1 MENKKGVSLLECFLV
16 LSIIVILSTFTVPS
30 IQKLY
35 RTYKF
40 NEYAFKLESL
50 VRWAKITA
58 IEKGIN
64 VSICV
69 SERNILVY
77 NETTSRDPSCS
88 GNVLKVL
95 KITDDWIDSNI
106 KVSLN
111 NIKVSLNKA
120 GLMFDPRGLAI
131 FGGNVCIS
139 DGSRYYK
146 VVLQSG
152 RGAITIKSGEGGCS

>member
-1 MENKKGVSLLECFLV
+1 MENKKGVSLLECLLV

-69 SERNILVY
+69 SERNVLVY

-88 GNVLKVL
+88 GQILKSL
-95 KITDDWIDSNI
+95 IIPDTWIASSISVALDAS
-106 KVSLN
+106 
-111 NIKVSLNKA
+111 

>member
-1 MENKKGVSLLECFLV
+1 MKNKKGVSLLECLLV

-30 IQKLY
+30 IKKLY

-58 IEKGIN
+58 IERSSSI
-64 VSICV
+64 SICLD
-69 SERNILVY
+69 ENEIKVY
-77 NETTSRDPSCS
+77 NEGSSRNPSCS

-106 KVSLN
+106 EVSF
-111 NIKVSLNKA
+111 NKA

-152 RGAITIKSGEGGCS
+152 RGAITIESGEGGCNE